1 MALAVPGAAAVIG
14 LTQPRR
20 ETQADHMLAASIGT
34 GTRRSAKSTGA
45 IDLPQRALGAES
57 ELAPLLDL
65 GRAEVGASG
74 RYEVDLGDG
83 RRAEL
88 TLDPTLQSA
97 TRKAMRDYQIPYAA
111 AVVMSTDGRVLA
123 LVGESTLEPALSDAD
138 LTTRAWAPA
147 ASVFKLVT
155 GAALLDA
162 GVSADTQ
169 VCYHGGGSGIAEE
182 HLRDDA
188 RRDRDCNSLAFGI
201 GKSQNAIMGKLA
213 ARNLEPTALAGLA
226 EQLGWNQPLPFAL
239 PVTPSLARIPT
250 ETGLAFARVAAGFW
264 RTELSVLHGALL
276 AETFANGGV
285 RMAPRLVERVV
296 RTGQGPDG
304 AGETVELPIAPA
316 PRRVLAEA
324 TAREVGRMM
333 VGTTTF
339 GTARASF
346 TAPGPAQTALL
357 GYRVAGKT
365 GSLSD
370 VRTLP
375 DGSQQTINYNWFVG
389 FAPADNPRIAIAVL
403 VGNQPVWRVKA
414 HTVAKGL
421 IARAL
426 ADTLPGSIGGPEL
439 AARDVD
445 HTP

>member
-20 ETQADHMLAASIGT
+20 ETQADHMLAASMGT
-34 GTRRSAKSTGA
+34 STSRSAKSTGA
-45 IDLPQRALGAES
+45 VDLPRHTLGAES

-65 GRAEVGASG
+65 ARAEVGPSG

-97 TRKAMRDYQIPYAA
+97 ARKTMRDYQIPYAA

-123 LVGESTLEPALSDAD
+123 LVGESQLEPALSDTD

-162 GVSADTQ
+162 GVSADTK

-213 ARNLEPTALAGLA
+213 ARNLEPAALAELA
-226 EQLGWNQPLPFAL
+226 EKLGWNQPLPFAL
-239 PVTPSLARIPT
+239 PVTPSAARIPS
-250 ETGLAFARVAAGFW
+250 EPGLPFARVAAGFW

-296 RTGQGPDG
+296 RPGQGPDG
-304 AGETVELPIAPA
+304 ADVVELPVGAA
-316 PRRVLAEA
+316 PRRVLAET

-357 GYRVAGKT
+357 GYPVAGKT

-375 DGSQQTINYNWFVG
+375 DGTQQTINYNWFVG

>member
-1 MALAVPGAAAVIG
+1 
-14 LTQPRR
+14 
-20 ETQADHMLAASIGT
+20 MLAASIGT
-34 GTRRSAKSTGA
+34 STSRKAESTGA
-45 IDLPQRALGAES
+45 VDLPRRTLGAES

-65 GRAEVGASG
+65 SRAEVGPSG

-97 TRKAMRDYQIPYAA
+97 ARKAMRDYKIPYAA

-123 LVGESTLEPALSDAD
+123 LVGESQLEPALTDTD

-155 GAALLDA
+155 GAALIEA
-162 GVSADTQ
+162 GVSADTK

-213 ARNLEPTALAGLA
+213 ARNLEPAALAGLA

-239 PVTPSLARIPT
+239 PVTPSAARIPNQP
-250 ETGLAFARVAAGFW
+250 GLAFARVAAGFW

-296 RTGQGPDG
+296 RPGQGPDG
-304 AGETVELPIAPA
+304 GADVVELPVGAG

-370 VRTLP
+370 LRTLP

-426 ADTLPGSIGGPEL
+426 ADTLPGAIGGPEL